1 MKKMTKALLGCSLSL
16 SLALTPTLAFA
27 ERSETPTPK
36 ITQNASNAVNDEFA
50 LNLEGVNYNVKTI
63 DTKKSLTVIY
73 NSKKGVEK
81 HVVDKATENV
91 SATSDFLSKNELKDI
106 ENQVKNVSVNL
117 NKQAVNPVP
126 SNISSSQLATS
137 AINSPIITPNVRV
150 GEWVWSA
157 WSNMTIT
164 FADKATVTAI
174 TTAILA
180 RIPLIGWVAGA
191 MATVIVA
198 YQMKTGYF
206 KVRGASAL
214 DCDPNYAW
222 MKKQV
227 NLYTNSSRTTL
238 KASKTNSPLKV
249 RMY

>member
-1 MKKMTKALLGCSLSL
+1 
-16 SLALTPTLAFA
+16 
-27 ERSETPTPK
+27 
-36 ITQNASNAVNDEFA
+36 
-50 LNLEGVNYNVKTI
+50 
-63 DTKKSLTVIY
+63 
-73 NSKKGVEK
+73 
-81 HVVDKATENV
+81 
-91 SATSDFLSKNELKDI
+91 
-106 ENQVKNVSVNL
+106 
-117 NKQAVNPVP
+117 
-126 SNISSSQLATS
+126 
-137 AINSPIITPNVRV
+137 
-150 GEWVWSA
+150 
-157 WSNMTIT
+157 
-164 FADKATVTAI
+164 
-174 TTAILA
+174 
-180 RIPLIGWVAGA
+180 